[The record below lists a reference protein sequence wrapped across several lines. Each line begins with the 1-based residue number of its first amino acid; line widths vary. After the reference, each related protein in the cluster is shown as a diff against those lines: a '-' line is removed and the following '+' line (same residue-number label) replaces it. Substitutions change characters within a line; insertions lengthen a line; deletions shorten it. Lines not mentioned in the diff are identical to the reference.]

1 MAVPSLG
8 ALPAGRPDYVYPRSD
23 WSSACWGP
31 PNVAAETLDS
41 NLFQLGAKF
50 ASDTVQQALRGQIPW
65 DKVGINGLYL
75 SIIDVVL
82 QEQVIFV
89 DSRLTL
95 GATVCVKKRQ
105 YGQLSTFSTP
115 PPCIQAMSYGM
126 KRYCSAALIA
136 GFRLRIDAGTYPPPE
151 AFVRVDVGFLG
162 DYMPTADRLA
172 QYGMG
177 IITGSVSAKATEG
190 ELLARA
196 GRWAAAHPGPLP
208 PNPLLSGPLP
218 QPVYPPLGPIPD
230 TNLEVTEAGGLTTMN
245 AWHSEE
251 SPKH

>member
-1 MAVPSLG
+1 MYPSYELWKCICNSAIEGVFKKVCIFLIDNLLTCKACAV
-8 ALPAGRPDYVYPRSD
+8 LPPRVS
-23 WSSACWGP
+23 
-31 PNVAAETLDS
+31 ETLT
-41 NLFQLGAKF
+41 LEEAKH
-50 ASDTVQQALRGQIPW
+50 
-65 DKVGINGLYL
+65 
-75 SIIDVVL
+75 
-82 QEQVIFV
+82 
-89 DSRLTL
+89 
-95 GATVCVKKRQ
+95 
-105 YGQLSTFSTP
+105 
-115 PPCIQAMSYGM
+115 
-126 KRYCSAALIA
+126 YCSAALIA

-218 QPVYPPLGPIPD
+218 EPVYPPLGPIPD
-230 TNLEVTEAGGLTTMN
+230 TNLEWVSLSRAR
-245 AWHSEE
+245 H
-251 SPKH
+251 PRR